1 MSLVDSGHIAHSVEE
16 ICEKNEV
23 GRDEQILDMERKGGE
38 RQNDQTEK
46 KKKKE
51 HLDLAIPE
59 AITL

>member
-1 MSLVDSGHIAHSVEE
+1 MVTLPTVWKKYVKRMKLS
-16 ICEKNEV
+16 
-23 GRDEQILDMERKGGE
+23 RDEQILDMERKKGGE

>member
-1 MSLVDSGHIAHSVEE
+1 MKLS
-16 ICEKNEV
+16 
-23 GRDEQILDMERKGGE
+23 RDEQILDMERKKGGE